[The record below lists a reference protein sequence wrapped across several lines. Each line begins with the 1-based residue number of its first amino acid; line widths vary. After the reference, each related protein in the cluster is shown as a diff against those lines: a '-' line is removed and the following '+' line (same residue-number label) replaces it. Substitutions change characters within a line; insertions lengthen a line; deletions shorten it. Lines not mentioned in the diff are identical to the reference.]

1 MLEDLDESS
10 DLENAPIIAHLST
23 SVQVSVTW
31 GNPFEDDDGLN
42 LT

>member
-23 SVQVSVTW
+23 FVQISVTW
-31 GNPFEDDDGLN
+31 GDPSENDEGY
-42 LT
+42 